1 MNEREKLVLNA
12 IVNYYLTCGDTIGS
26 RALVKRY
33 GIDFSSATIR
43 NVMADLED
51 GGYIAKT
58 HASSGRIP
66 TDKGYRY
73 YLNELLEIDK
83 ITIDE
88 KEKIK
93 TAYQKKIGELDVFLQ
108 ETSNLLSKLTN
119 YAGLVIEPDHG
130 KEKIKKIELVHI
142 EDDLLM
148 AVIVMENKA
157 IRTKKIHLEE
167 KISREEVQDL
177 TNDINERLMRD
188 EFSDKE
194 LKNLLEKT
202 EEHGKYL
209 EIETAIE
216 KELSQNIEGKL
227 FINTNLDIQGDREEN
242 AKVMQF
248 FHQNRDIK
256 SIFEELV
263 HTKDKNYGSVN
274 VLFGDELNIK
284 GLENY
289 SFVYS
294 AYKLGNSEGIV
305 GVIGPK
311 RMAYSKTIGL
321 VEYVADKVNKVIQKI
336 DKKDV
341 LK

>member
-12 IVNYYLTCGDTIGS
+12 IVNYYLTFGDTIGS

-43 NVMADLED
+43 NVMVDLEE

-73 YLNELLEIDK
+73 YLNELLEIEK
-83 ITIDE
+83 ISIDQ
-88 KEKIK
+88 KKRIK
-93 TAYQKKIGELDVFLQ
+93 TAYEKKIEELDVFLQ
-108 ETSNLLSKLTN
+108 ETSNLLSRLTN
-119 YAGLVIEPDHG
+119 YAGLVIEPDHD

-167 KISREEVQDL
+167 KITRDEVQEL
-177 TNDINERLMRD
+177 TKDINERLMKN
-188 EFSDKE
+188 EFSENE

-202 EEHGKYL
+202 EEHGRYL
-209 EIETAIE
+209 EIEAAIE

-227 FINTNLDIQGDREEN
+227 FINTDINIQGDSEDN

-321 VEYVADKVNKVIQKI
+321 VEYVADKVNKVIEKI
-336 DKKDV
+336 DKKEV

>member
-12 IVNYYLTCGDTIGS
+12 IVNFYLTSGDTIGS
-26 RALVKRY
+26 RALVKKY

-58 HASSGRIP
+58 HVSSGRIP

-73 YLNELLEIDK
+73 YLNELLEIEK
-83 ITIDE
+83 ISIDE
-88 KEKIK
+88 KKRVKIAYEKK
-93 TAYQKKIGELDVFLQ
+93 VGELDSILQ

-119 YAGLVIEPDHG
+119 YAGVVIEPDHG

-167 KISREEVQDL
+167 KITRDEVQEL
-177 TNDINERLMRD
+177 TKDINERLMEGELSER
-188 EFSDKE
+188 E
-194 LKNLLEKT
+194 LKKLLEKT
-202 EEHGKYL
+202 EEYEKYS
-209 EIETAIE
+209 EIESAIE

-227 FINTNLDIQGDREEN
+227 FINTDMDIQGESEEN

-256 SIFEELV
+256 SIFEEAV
-263 HTKDKNYGSVN
+263 HMKEKNYGTVN

-321 VEYVADKVNKVIQKI
+321 VEYVANNVNKVIEKI
-336 DKKDV
+336 DKKEV
-341 LK
+341 IK

>member
-43 NVMADLED
+43 NVMVDLEE

-58 HASSGRIP
+58 HVSSGRIP

-73 YLNELLEIDK
+73 YLNELLEIEK
-83 ITIDE
+83 ISVEE
-88 KEKIK
+88 KKRIK
-93 TAYQKKIGELDVFLQ
+93 TAYEKKIGELDVFLQ
-108 ETSNLLSKLTN
+108 ETSTLLSKLTN
-119 YAGLVIEPDHG
+119 YAGVVIEPDHG

-167 KISREEVQDL
+167 KITRDEVQEL
-177 TNDINERLMRD
+177 TKDINERLMKN

-209 EIETAIE
+209 EIEAAIE

-227 FINTNLDIQGDREEN
+227 FINTDIDIQGDSEDN

-321 VEYVADKVNKVIQKI
+321 VEYVADKFNKFIEKI
-336 DKKDV
+336 DKKEV

>member
-1 MNEREKLVLNA
+1 
-12 IVNYYLTCGDTIGS
+12 TIGS

-43 NVMADLED
+43 NVMVDLEE

-73 YLNELLEIDK
+73 YLNELLEIEK
-83 ITIDE
+83 ISIDQ
-88 KEKIK
+88 KKRIK
-93 TAYQKKIGELDVFLQ
+93 TAYEKKIEELDVFLQ
-108 ETSNLLSKLTN
+108 ETSNLLSRLTN
-119 YAGLVIEPDHG
+119 YAGLVIEPDHD

-167 KISREEVQDL
+167 KITRDEVQEL
-177 TNDINERLMRD
+177 TKDINERLMKN
-188 EFSDKE
+188 EFSENE

-202 EEHGKYL
+202 EEHGRYL
-209 EIETAIE
+209 EIEAAIE

-227 FINTNLDIQGDREEN
+227 FINTDINIQGDSEDN

-321 VEYVADKVNKVIQKI
+321 VEYVADKVNKVIEKI
-336 DKKDV
+336 DKKEV

>member
-43 NVMADLED
+43 NVMVDLEE

-58 HASSGRIP
+58 HVSSGRIP

-73 YLNELLEIDK
+73 YLNELLEIEK
-83 ITIDE
+83 ISVEE
-88 KEKIK
+88 KKRIK
-93 TAYQKKIGELDVFLQ
+93 TAYEKKIGELDVFLQ
-108 ETSNLLSKLTN
+108 ETSTLLSKLTN
-119 YAGLVIEPDHG
+119 YAGVVIEPDHG

-167 KISREEVQDL
+167 KITRDEVQEL
-177 TNDINERLMRD
+177 TKDINERLMKN

-209 EIETAIE
+209 EIEAAIE

-227 FINTNLDIQGDREEN
+227 FINTDIDIQGDSEDN

-321 VEYVADKVNKVIQKI
+321 VEYVADKVNKVIEKI
-336 DKKDV
+336 DKKEV

>member
-1 MNEREKLVLNA
+1 YE
-12 IVNYYLTCGDTIGS
+12 
-26 RALVKRY
+26 
-33 GIDFSSATIR
+33 
-43 NVMADLED
+43 
-51 GGYIAKT
+51 
-58 HASSGRIP
+58 
-66 TDKGYRY
+66 
-73 YLNELLEIDK
+73 
-83 ITIDE
+83 
-88 KEKIK
+88 
-93 TAYQKKIGELDVFLQ
+93 KKIGELDVFLQ
-108 ETSNLLSKLTN
+108 ETSTLLSKLTN
-119 YAGLVIEPDHG
+119 YAGVVIEPDHG

-167 KISREEVQDL
+167 KITRDEVQEL
-177 TNDINERLMRD
+177 TKDINERLMKN

-209 EIETAIE
+209 EIEAAIE

-227 FINTNLDIQGDREEN
+227 FINTDIDIQGDSEDN

-248 FHQNRDIK
+248 FHQNRDIT

-321 VEYVADKVNKVIQKI
+321 VEYVADKVNKVIEKI
-336 DKKDV
+336 DKKEV